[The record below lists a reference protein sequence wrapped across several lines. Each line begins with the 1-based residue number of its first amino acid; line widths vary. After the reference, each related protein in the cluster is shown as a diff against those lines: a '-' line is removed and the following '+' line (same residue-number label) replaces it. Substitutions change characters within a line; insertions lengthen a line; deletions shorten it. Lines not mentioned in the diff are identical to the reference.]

1 MLSAAPYISTDLPHV
16 NRFRDKLLI
25 TILLKKKFLENQ
37 EYDKKLLSISRKRL
51 KWGAPREMKGR

>member
-25 TILLKKKFLENQ
+25 TISVKKNLENQ